1 MHTSRLLATERF
13 AVWFVFARLWGAAAA
28 TFTSDTTIPAGDTSY
43 DNLDLTVVGCRLTV
57 AGDHVF
63 GQVEVQAGATFVFAG
78 TNLAASALAARQA
91 TTIELAGAAWARI
104 SGALTVVSN
113 STVRCLGRNTSAQ
126 VQGAWKGMG
135 IRLETQTVEV
145 DSTSSITADGQ
156 GYTCPGANQDGNGP
170 GGGRRG
176 WWGGPNA
183 SGGGHGGQGG
193 VGDRG
198 GFTNPSGMTHGSS
211 IEPTDPGSAG
221 GGVDGVGAPGGGAIR
236 LEVAEALTLDGVI
249 SANGASA
256 GGWAGGGAGGS
267 IWIVTRLLAGS
278 GSLHAHGGDGSG
290 SGSGGGGRIAVYC
303 ATNQF
308 AGLANC
314 EVRGG
319 IANPAGQ
326 EGTIAFFDTKIPQ
339 LHLEVFD
346 HFVLTAD
353 SRHAFG
359 AITVAEGG
367 RLVVGNNAV
376 VEVATLLS
384 VTNGSTLTLGGGAHL
399 RVAQAFEVLDS
410 SAVLVESVNK
420 TGRSDHVWMGTGAT
434 IDAGSARV
442 DTTSRLSA
450 DAQGYRAALNRAG
463 AGPGGGAPGWWG
475 PRQSGGSSGGA
486 YGGSGGAG
494 RDNLPS
500 RGYGLAELPLDLGSA
515 GGTFESVPGGHGGGW
530 LELRIEEDL
539 EIEGV
544 VSANGGDGGAEGGG
558 AGGGVLISTRLLKGM
573 GGIRVDG
580 GSATGIAGG
589 GGGGRVAVYC
599 WGGNLMPFDHITAAG
614 GAGYTS
620 GTDGSI
626 VIRSQP
632 YSRWMSPN
640 HSLFHGT
647 EPIGWSVAGV
657 SARHHRAR
665 IEAVH
670 DAETILIGDNLPVSG
685 TVNWETTAVANGQ
698 YVLRLTLFEDGG
710 GQVGELTRNVL
721 VNNGVTW
728 HGGVVAASETWPAGS
743 VHVVSG
749 PLRILA
755 GVTVTLAPGA
765 VVKFDEG
772 AELEIETGGTLAAA
786 GLAGQ
791 LVVLTSLA
799 DDTVGGDTN
808 LDADDTMGRRGEW
821 TLRLDPGA
829 QFLHNEFT
837 ELAFARVTHAGA
849 VAADETWDGRLLHL
863 VLDDVTVSAGAK
875 LAIEAG
881 AIVKFE
887 LMKGLVV
894 GSGATLD
901 IAGTV
906 AEPVVFT
913 SIRDDLHGGD
923 DNEDADETTPDA
935 GDWRWLFID
944 GGEAVIEHAVMLYGG
959 GTPSGTY
966 EAAGILRVAGNAAV
980 NVRNSVLREAP
991 FEAVKTE
998 GGQTTLTGCV
1008 IASADRGVTVDGASA
1023 LHLVHCTF
1031 DNHGTGLWGHGGSWD
1046 GTNCIF
1052 SRNRVAGIDTH
1063 LSPNWTLRYCNVWSA
1078 SGEDFI
1084 GGDNPIG
1091 RDGNL
1096 SVDPC
1101 MKEPDKGDYRLRHL
1115 SPVIDAAD
1123 GQAATLTDL
1132 TGATRYD
1139 DPRMP
1144 NTGTAT
1150 PDAAFADMGACEFVE
1165 TAESQMDLVVR
1176 DVTGPTAA
1184 EAGTWATLS
1193 WRVLNAGAGSY
1204 AGAWHDQVWLTPA
1217 SDGLGESS
1225 LAAEVLSQGNL
1236 GPNQAVTRTAVVR
1249 VPGGLEGSWR
1259 WQVRANVQGE
1269 VFEGRNWTNN
1279 TADALLA
1286 TALTVPELTV
1296 GGPSLT
1302 GRFSAAA
1309 EPHWFKFIPASQHDV
1324 TVGLDLATPDGA
1336 TELYIARGY
1345 MPTRLLFDSRSLDV
1359 NSADSS
1365 ALAAAPAPS
1374 VYYVLAIACSL
1385 PNGAQDF
1392 AIMAEVAGFGIKQV
1406 TPSVIGNAGPATLE
1420 VHGSQLSPAVAVALV
1435 GQDGAA
1441 HPAAAVAWTNS
1452 TLVHATFDAT
1462 SLSQGVYDLRV
1473 SDGGLTATLP
1483 GSVSVQTGFGSHLW
1497 VDIVGKDVL
1506 RVKTSASYEVF
1517 YGNNGGND
1525 IDGALLFLS
1534 GFSAFNDVMAGPQ
1547 FRPDPVPEGLVGSS
1561 ATTVEFGNW
1570 IALTPLTLPA
1580 LRPGQSG
1587 KATFGFVAGD
1597 VSNDSFVEVG
1607 ALVPNAGACCANL
1620 AESGGGVHWER
1631 TLPPGAV
1638 PPPLRGGSVRL
1649 AGVFPGIPDQDRAA
1663 LNEALRVAWVYYP
1676 FDFAPMR
1683 WKQGHACYEAAL
1695 HLQEQLY
1702 YTADAP
1708 GNPLVNWRITVITK
1722 NLAGGHTSVL
1732 LTSPDGSRVYMVDNF
1747 LYPGVIPMVKVGADK
1762 WQIDPRWYLT
1772 HPSTIIGVIDTVFMG
1787 GYLNP
1792 WVPLGGIKVKCAVPY
1807 TGLGKKT
1814 IRVVGSADPN
1824 DKSGLTGSGSPRW
1837 IAGSETLAYTIDFE
1851 NVPTATAPAQQVVV
1865 TDSLSP
1871 LIDWRTVELGDIR
1884 FNDLEMTIDSG
1895 LRHFESTTR
1904 VATDPHP
1911 VRVTADF
1918 SPHNG
1923 MLSWRVVSV
1932 DPVTGSVPDD
1942 PFAGFLPPNKAD
1954 GVGQGSVRFS
1964 ARLRPGLAHG
1974 TTITNAASIVFD
1986 VNAPIL
1992 TPLYVNTIDALP
2004 PASAV
2009 NALPAQ
2015 AWSDFVVTWSG
2026 QDEGSGVAGY
2036 DIYVARDGGAYE
2048 LWLSQTSDTSALFSG
2063 QLGSSYAFYSVAA
2076 DGVGRRES
2084 VPLVPDAVT
2093 RIEWA
2098 APEAEALWLG
2108 DRLELRWTSSPGVT
2122 YHVERTSALGADAAW
2137 ATIATVPASGSSASW
2152 IDTDLATRRFYRLRV
2167 DN

>member
-1 MHTSRLLATERF
+1 MQTVLLLATKRL
-13 AVWFVFARLWGAAAA
+13 AVWLVLAELWGAASA
-28 TFTSDTTIPAGDTSY
+28 TFTSDTAIPAGDATY
-43 DNLDLTVVGCRLTV
+43 DTLDLTVVGCRLTV
-57 AGDHVF
+57 VGDHVF
-63 GQVEVQAGATFVFAG
+63 GRVEVHTHATFVFAG
-78 TNLAASALAARQA
+78 TNLAVSAMTAIEGAAV
-91 TTIELAGAAWARI
+91 ELAG
-104 SGALTVVSN
+104 GACAQVNGPLTVVSN

-126 VQGAWKGMG
+126 VDGAWKGMG
-135 IRLETQTVEV
+135 VRLATQSVEV

-156 GYTCPGANQDGNGP
+156 GYTCPGANQNGNGP

-193 VGDRG
+193 EGDRY
-198 GFTNPSGMTHGSS
+198 GFANPPGMTHGSS
-211 IEPTDPGSAG
+211 TEPADLGSGG
-221 GGVDGVGAPGGGAIR
+221 GGVDGVGASGGGAIR
-236 LEVAEALTLDGVI
+236 LEVAEGLTLEGVI
-249 SANGASA
+249 SANGAST

-267 IWIVTRLLAGS
+267 VWIVTGLLAGN
-278 GSLHAHGGDGSG
+278 GSLQAHGGEGSG

-314 EVRGG
+314 DVRGG
-319 IANPAGQ
+319 TKEPAG
-326 EGTIAFFDTKIPQ
+326 EKGTIAFFDTQVPRS
-339 LHLEVFD
+339 HLEVFD
-346 HFVLTAD
+346 RFVLAAD
-353 SRHAFG
+353 SRQAFG

-376 VEVATLLS
+376 IEVATSLT
-384 VTNGSTLTLGGGAHL
+384 VTNASTLTLGGGAHL
-399 RVAQAFEVLDS
+399 RVAQAFDVLDGS
-410 SAVLVESVNK
+410 TVLIESVNN
-420 TGRSDHVWMGTGAT
+420 TGRIDHAWMGIGAT
-434 IDAGSARV
+434 VDAGFARV

-450 DAQGYRAALNRAG
+450 DGQGYRAALNRAG
-463 AGPGGGAPGWWG
+463 AGPGGGAPGWWS
-475 PRQSGGSSGGA
+475 PRQKGGSSGGA

-515 GGTFESVPGGHGGGW
+515 GGTFEAVPAGHGGGW

-539 EIEGV
+539 EIDGV
-544 VSANGGDGGAEGGG
+544 VSANGDGGREGGG
-558 AGGGVLISTRLLKGM
+558 SGGGILISTRLLKGA

-580 GSATGIAGG
+580 GSSTGISGG

-599 WGGNLMPFDHITAAG
+599 WGGNLMPLDHITAAG

-620 GTDGSI
+620 GGDGSV

-632 YSRWMSPN
+632 YSRWLSPN
-640 HSLFHGT
+640 RNLFHAT
-647 EPIGWSVAGV
+647 ESIGWSVVGV

-670 DAETILIGDNLPVSG
+670 GAETILIGDNLPVSG
-685 TVNWETTAVANGQ
+685 AVNWETSTMANSQ
-698 YVLRLTLFEDGG
+698 YVLRLTLFDEGEG
-710 GQVGELTRNVL
+710 RVGELTRNIL

-728 HGGVVAASETWPAGS
+728 HGGVIAASETWSAGS

-755 GVTVTLAPGA
+755 GVTVTVAPGA
-765 VVKFDEG
+765 VVKFDDG
-772 AELEIETGGTLAAA
+772 AELEIETGGTLDAA
-786 GLAGQ
+786 GLNGQ
-791 LVVLTSLA
+791 PVVFTSLA

-808 LDADDTMGRRGEW
+808 LDADTTMGRRGEW
-821 TLRLDPGA
+821 TLRLNPEA
-829 QFLHNEFT
+829 EFLHNGFT

-849 VAADETWDGRLLHL
+849 VAADEVWDGRLLHL
-863 VLDDVTVSAGAK
+863 VLDDVTVPTGAK
-875 LAIEAG
+875 LTIEAG
-881 AIVKFE
+881 AIVKFD

-894 GSGATLD
+894 ASGAALD
-901 IAGTV
+901 VAGTV

-913 SIRDDLHGGD
+913 SIRDDLYGGD
-923 DNEDADETTPDA
+923 DNGDADETTPDA
-935 GDWRWLFID
+935 GDWRWLFIE
-944 GGEAVIEHAVMLYGG
+944 GAEATIEHAVMLYGG
-959 GTPSGTY
+959 GTPSGTH
-966 EAAGILRVAGNAAV
+966 EAAGILRVAGDATV
-980 NVRNSVLREAP
+980 TVRNSVLRDAP

-998 GGQTTLTGCV
+998 GGQTTLTSCV
-1008 IASADRGVTVDGASA
+1008 IANADRGVTVDGTSA

-1031 DNHGTGLWGHGGSWD
+1031 DNHGTALWGHGGSWD
-1046 GTNCIF
+1046 AVNCVF
-1052 SRNRVAGIDTH
+1052 SRNRVTGIDTR

-1091 RDGNL
+1091 RDGNI
-1096 SVDPC
+1096 SVDPR
-1101 MKEPDKGDYRLRHL
+1101 MKEPDNGDYRLRHL

-1123 GQAATLTDL
+1123 GQAATLTDQW
-1132 TGATRYD
+1132 GAPRYD
-1139 DPRMP
+1139 DPRTP
-1144 NTGTAT
+1144 NSGIAT
-1150 PDAAFADMGACEFVE
+1150 PDGAFADMGACEFVE

-1176 DVTGPTAA
+1176 DVTGPTTA

-1193 WRVLNAGAGSY
+1193 WRLLNAGAGSY
-1204 AGAWHDQVWLTPA
+1204 AGAWHDQVWLTPTA
-1217 SDGLGESS
+1217 VELGESS
-1225 LAAEVLSQGNL
+1225 LAAEVVSQGNL

-1259 WQVRANVQGE
+1259 WQVRANVRGE

-1302 GRFSAAA
+1302 GRFTTAA
-1309 EPHWFKFIPASQHDV
+1309 EPHWFRFVPASQQDV
-1324 TVGLDLATPDGA
+1324 TVGLDLAAPDGA
-1336 TELYIARGY
+1336 TELYLARGY
-1345 MPTRLLFDSRSLDV
+1345 VPTRLRFDSRSLEV

-1365 ALAAAPAPS
+1365 VVAAAPAPS
-1374 VYYVLAIACSL
+1374 VYYVLAIASSL

-1392 AIMAEVAGFGIKQV
+1392 AIMAEVAGFGLDQV
-1406 TPSVIGNAGPATLE
+1406 TPTVIGNAGHATLE
-1420 VHGSQLSPAVAVALV
+1420 MRGSQLSPAVTVALV
-1435 GQDGAA
+1435 GQDGLA
-1441 HPAAAVAWTNS
+1441 HPATSVGWTNS

-1462 SLSQGVYDLRV
+1462 SLTQGVYDLRV

-1483 GSVSVQTGFGSHLW
+1483 DSVSVQTGFGSHLW
-1497 VDIVGKDVL
+1497 ADIVGKDVL

-1534 GFSAFNDVMAGPQ
+1534 GFSAFNDVHPGPQ
-1547 FRPDPVPEGLVGSS
+1547 FRPEPVPEGLVGRGV
-1561 ATTVEFGNW
+1561 TTVESGNW

-1580 LRPGQSG
+1580 LRPGQTG
-1587 KATFGFVAGD
+1587 KAIFGFVAGE
-1597 VSNDSFVEVG
+1597 VSNDSFVEV
-1607 ALVPNAGACCANL
+1607 ATLIPTAGACCANL
-1620 AESGGGVHWER
+1620 TAAGGGVHANQ
-1631 TLPPGAV
+1631 AV
-1638 PPPLRGGSVRL
+1638 ASGVAPAPMRRGGAQL

-1676 FDFAPMR
+1676 YDFAPMR

-1708 GNPLVNWRITVITK
+1708 GNPMVNWRITVITK

-1762 WQIDPRWYLT
+1762 WQIDPRWYLAN
-1772 HPSTIIGVIDTVFMG
+1772 PSTIIGVLDTIFMG

-1792 WVPLGGIKVKCAVPY
+1792 WVPLGGLQVKCAVPY

-1824 DKSGLTGSGSPRW
+1824 DKSGLTGSGSARW

-1865 TDSLSP
+1865 TDALDP
-1871 LIDWRTVELGDIR
+1871 RIDWTTVELGDIR
-1884 FNDLEMTIDSG
+1884 FNNLDMTINPG
-1895 LRHFESTTR
+1895 LQHFETTTR

-1911 VRVTADF
+1911 VRVSADF
-1918 SPHNG
+1918 SPATG
-1923 MLSWRVVSV
+1923 LLSWRVVSV
-1932 DPVTGSVPDD
+1932 DPVTGSAPED
-1942 PFAGFLPPNKAD
+1942 PFAGFLPPNKANR
-1954 GVGQGSVRFS
+1954 VGQGSVRFS

-2009 NALPAQ
+2009 HALPAE
-2015 AWSDFVVTWSG
+2015 AWSEFILTWSG

-2036 DIYVARDGGAYE
+2036 DIYVARDGGPYE
-2048 LWLSQTSDTSALFSG
+2048 LWLSQTSDTSARFSG
-2063 QLGSSYAFYSVAA
+2063 QLGGSYAFYSVAV
-2076 DGVGRRES
+2076 DGVGRRET
-2084 VPLVPDAVT
+2084 VPSVPDAVT

-2098 APEAEALWLG
+2098 APRAGVLWLG
-2108 DRLELRWTSSPGVT
+2108 DRLELRWTASPGVT
-2122 YHVERTSALGADAAW
+2122 YRVERASALGEGAAW
-2137 ATIATVPASGSSASW
+2137 TTIATVPASGISASW
-2152 IDTDLATRRFYRLRV
+2152 IDTDLAAQRFYRLRV